1 MERLLLGKVALV
13 RAVRPTGDPHRT
25 TQALK
30 EQSMAVANV
39 MNLIKE
45 NEARFVDFRFTDTRG
60 KEQHVGVP
68 ISAFSEDKFIEGH
81 AFDGSSIAGWK
92 GIQASDMLLMPD
104 ADSAFIDPFMDETTL
119 VLTCDVIEPSD
130 GKGYDRD
137 PRSIAKRAEAYLKSS
152 GVGDTAYFGPE
163 PEFFIFDSVE
173 WKVDMSGSY
182 CKVFSEEAAWSTG
195 DKFEGGN
202 LGHRPTVKGG
212 YFPVPPVDSLNDIR
226 AAMCI
231 ALEEIGV
238 PVEVHHHEVATAG
251 QCEIGTKFASLTKRA
266 DWTQMLKY
274 VVHNTAAAYGKTATF
289 MPKPIVGDNG
299 SGMHVHQSIW
309 KDGKNLFAGNGY
321 AGLSEFALHYIGGI
335 IKHAK
340 ALNAIT
346 NPGTNSYKR
355 LVPGFEAP
363 VKLAYSARNR
373 SASIRI
379 PYVQSDKARRIEVR
393 FPDPTANPY
402 LAFAALMMAG
412 LDGVQNKTHPGDAS
426 DKNLYD
432 LPPEEDAKIP
442 TVCSSL
448 DQALEALDK
457 DCEFLTRGGVFSN
470 EMIDA
475 YIELKMEEVTKF
487 RMTTHPVEYDM
498 YYSL

>member
-1 MERLLLGKVALV
+1 MFWEKAMSMSANDV
-13 RAVRPTGDPHRT
+13 
-25 TQALK
+25 LK
-30 EQSMAVANV
+30 M
-39 MNLIKE
+39 IKDRE
-45 NEARFVDFRFTDTRG
+45 VKFVDFRFTDTRG

-68 ISAFSEDKFIEGH
+68 AKMVGMDKFEDGH

-92 GIQASDMLLMPD
+92 GIQASDMLLLPD
-104 ADSAFIDPFMDETTL
+104 PATAYLDPFMDENT
-119 VLTCDVIEPSD
+119 VVISCDVIEPSD

-137 PRSIAKRAEAYLKSS
+137 PRSIAKRAEAYLKST
-152 GVGDTAYFGPE
+152 GLGDTAYFGPE
-163 PEFFIFDSVE
+163 PEFFIFDSVN
-173 WKVDMSGSY
+173 WQVDMSGCF
-182 CKVFSEEAAWSTG
+182 CKVNSEEAAWSSAE
-195 DKFEGGN
+195 KFDSGN
-202 LGHRPTVKGG
+202 TGHRPTVKGG

-226 AAMCI
+226 AAMCL
-231 ALEEIGV
+231 ALEDIGI

-251 QCEIGTKFASLTKRA
+251 QCEIGTLFNTLVRRA
-266 DWTQMLKY
+266 DWTQVLKY
-274 VVHNTAAAYGKTATF
+274 VVHNVAHQYGKTATF

-321 AGLSEFALHYIGGI
+321 AGLSEFALYYIGGI
-335 IKHAK
+335 IKHAR

-379 PYVQSDKARRIEVR
+379 PYVQSDKARRIETR

-402 LAFAALMMAG
+402 LAFTALMMAG
-412 LDGVQNKTHPGDAS
+412 LDGVQNKIHPGDPA

-448 DQALEALDK
+448 DQALDYLDK
-457 DCEFLTRGGVFSN
+457 DREFLTRGGVFSN
-470 EMIDA
+470 DFIDA
-475 YIELKMEEVTKF
+475 YIDLKMEEVTRF